1 MATNSVEQTVR
12 EDAPNGQDAPVTAVL
27 RGRIPA
33 ALRDGLVEGVQQAVR
48 IESGRPGPHVVIVAI
63 IHGNETCGLSAMR
76 AILTKRSAILRG
88 RITMIAANVAGHAR
102 RIAGQPQVGRF
113 VDEDMN
119 RLWSES
125 RLAGDGADTIESRR
139 ARSIAPL
146 CRQADLLIDLHSMAT
161 AGPRLLMFHDTPAAR
176 ALLPALPHD
185 HHRVRF
191 AHPVHDGRLL
201 IEQPGLLGEPSRA
214 GFVVECGQH
223 GRPGTDTYAR
233 RITQALLA
241 AAGVLPS
248 TATQDGAHRP
258 RGRDVVAETMLRAES
273 DGFCFL
279 RPPAA
284 LQRFEQGEVI
294 AEDGARRI
302 LAPFA
307 PTYLLLPRVRPHRGA
322 EAGILA
328 RDAAT

>member
-1 MATNSVEQTVR
+1 MAANSTGQTVR
-12 EDAPNGQDAPVTAVL
+12 EDAPSGQDAPSAAGL

-33 ALRDGLVEGVQQAVR
+33 ALRDGVVEGVEQAMR
-48 IESGRPGPHVVIVAI
+48 IDSGRPGPHAVIVAI
-63 IHGNETCGLSAMR
+63 IHGNETCGLSA
-76 AILTKRSAILRG
+76 IRSVLAERDAILRG

-102 RIAGQPQVGRF
+102 RVPGQPQAGRF
-113 VDEDMN
+113 AEEDMN
-119 RLWSES
+119 RLWSAA
-125 RLAGDGADTIESRR
+125 RLAGDGADTVESRR
-139 ARSIAPL
+139 ARAIAPL

-201 IEQPGLLGEPSRA
+201 IEQPGLLGEPTRA
-214 GFVVECGQH
+214 GFVVECGRH
-223 GRPGTDTYAR
+223 DRPGTDAYAR
-233 RITQALLA
+233 RITHALLA
-241 AAGVLPS
+241 AAGMLPPP
-248 TATQDGAHRP
+248 ATPGGRRP
-258 RGRDVVAETMLRAES
+258 RGRDVIAVEMIRAES
-273 DGFCFL
+273 DGFRFL
-279 RPPAA
+279 RPPEA
-284 LQRFEQGEVI
+284 LQRFDKGEVI

-307 PTYLLLPRVRPHRGA
+307 PTYLLLPRLRPRSGG

-328 RDAAT
+328 RDAAA